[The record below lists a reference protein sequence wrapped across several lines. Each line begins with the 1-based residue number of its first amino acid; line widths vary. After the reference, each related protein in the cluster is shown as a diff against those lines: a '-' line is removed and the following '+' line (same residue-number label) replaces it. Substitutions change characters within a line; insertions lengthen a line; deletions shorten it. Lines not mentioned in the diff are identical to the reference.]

1 VIAQRSTRE
10 ARMSGAEVRLRV
22 VSLFSSRLF
31 VVVPLLAVIACGSLS
46 THAAGWSETRARAF
60 DTPVEITVGQRSSER
75 PGSVGCLRPSN
86 AAIVVGACVATE
98 AAPTLRGTS
107 VRGQVTSRP
116 GSFRQGTLQDAWD
129 EAPVGPSGGRVCTS
143 CGTEV
148 HVPPNTGVPRDWDG
162 SHNPSWSN
170 PGCNRPP
177 GNNDTRFGVG

>member
-75 PGSVGCLRPSN
+75 PSTTPDPRN
-86 AAIVVGACVATE
+86 HATE